1 MTLALATAPSRGTPA
16 AGRRSGKAVARAGV
30 LVAFALWSGA
40 ATAEEVVFDPTALI
54 DCLDQG
60 AQLVCVGAGAEEC
73 VRRNLP
79 STPVI
84 AACGREEY
92 RYWQGLVDRAYARR
106 LARGQSIDDMTEF
119 ADPQPP
125 RRAEALEAAYAAW
138 QEFRD
143 LQCAHVE
150 AEWWGGTGRG
160 SAYFRCMMELTAGYA
175 LFLQPDIW
183 QE

>member
-1 MTLALATAPSRGTPA
+1 MMRPRALCMALSLYG
-16 AGRRSGKAVARAGV
+16 GVAM
-30 LVAFALWSGA
+30 
-40 ATAEEVVFDPTALI
+40 AEEVVFDPAPLI

-73 VRRNLP
+73 VRRHLP

-92 RYWQGLVDRAYARR
+92 RYWQGLVDDAYARR
-106 LARGQSIDDMTEF
+106 LARGKSVDDMTKF

-125 RRAEALEAAYAAW
+125 RRAEALEAAHAAW

-183 QE
+183 QD

>member
-1 MTLALATAPSRGTPA
+1 MMRPRALCMALSLCG
-16 AGRRSGKAVARAGV
+16 GVAM
-30 LVAFALWSGA
+30 
-40 ATAEEVVFDPTALI
+40 AEEVVFDPAPLI

-73 VRRNLP
+73 VRRHLP

-92 RYWQGLVDRAYARR
+92 RYWQGLVDDAYARR
-106 LARGQSIDDMTEF
+106 LARGKSVDEMTRF
-119 ADPQPP
+119 NDPQPP
-125 RRAEALEAAYAAW
+125 RRAEALEAAHAAW

-183 QE
+183 QD